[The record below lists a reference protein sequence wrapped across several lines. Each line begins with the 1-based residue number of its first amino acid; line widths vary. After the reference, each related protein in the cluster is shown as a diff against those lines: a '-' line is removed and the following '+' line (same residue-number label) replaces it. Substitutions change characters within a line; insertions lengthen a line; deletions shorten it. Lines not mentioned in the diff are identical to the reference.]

1 MCKQTLKEVVK
12 EMCKVFPGG
21 RSAMAGALGI
31 SETTF
36 NNKLYEK
43 NGCRFFENDELEAI
57 EELSGTKALV
67 AYHMERHGITPAVK
81 IEAESLDTVE
91 LFDIQMRLGAM
102 QGALSVLIKDS
113 ISDGV
118 LTPDETKAIYRKMKK
133 VFAYALGFVGS
144 LESVYGIKP

>member
-1 MCKQTLKEVVK
+1 
-12 EMCKVFPGG
+12 
-21 RSAMAGALGI
+21 
-31 SETTF
+31 F